1 MMFFAKN
8 SSKNSS
14 KDAKTVAP
22 CFRVAGKSLNSV
34 FFADIVLAVSVFLC
48 LIYAISLIDIIGII
62 IILNL
67 IILISRLC
75 MKKRNLSRAF

>member
-22 CFRVAGKSLNSV
+22 CFRVAGKSFYNV

-48 LIYAISLIDIIGII
+48 LIYAISIIDIIGII
-62 IILNL
+62 ILLRIC
-67 IILISRLC
+67 RD
-75 MKKRNLSRAF
+75 KGYLSYF